1 MHVQLSLSL
10 HLYLAFNQMRWKW
23 PVTTCCPRYRRLVAL
38 KRAGCVVCWLW
49 RETVSVRTCSKWCH
63 FAFMFSRNRF
73 LHWPT
78 ALSMTFCYIL
88 AHVNEAAL
96 QVAGH
101 RGWYRRQ
108 VFVQCTH
115 VPASVHKFCK
125 STGLFGRHRSGEI
138 KSGVSC
144 QSSWTVSRAP
154 SDVRMRQFHC
164 SYLKANK
171 VSKSEGTRKVEHA
184 HHF

>member
-10 HLYLAFNQMRWKW
+10 HLYLAFNQLRWKW

-115 VPASVHKFCK
+115 VPASVHKFFSQPDCLADTDLLKELDCFTSIEWRQNASFPSQLFK
-125 STGLFGRHRSGEI
+125 S
-138 KSGVSC
+138 K
-144 QSSWTVSRAP
+144 
-154 SDVRMRQFHC
+154 
-164 SYLKANK
+164 
-171 VSKSEGTRKVEHA
+171 
-184 HHF
+184 